1 MNNNFCR
8 TTCRFTYALSLFAG
22 LIVAA
27 GFPATLL
34 AETCNGLQATI
45 VGTDGNDV
53 INGTNKMDVIVGL
66 GGDDII
72 NSGGGKDV
80 VCAGDGDDIVNG
92 GNGGDT
98 IFGGAG
104 DDQLNG
110 DKGNDNLNGGL
121 GNDQMTGG
129 KGADNCDGYIGIDTG
144 ADCESE
150 TNIGLQVKQVQ
161 VPVLPDG
168 FTPVGGELAGQQ
180 IMALDGA
187 LFVPRNSKKI
197 AILATHS
204 ASGAYYRGTPGW
216 LGWWMEQNRVAVLAL
231 NRRDSADYGA
241 GEGGSGTI
249 YEDTLCDAGLGVD
262 YLISLGYEQVII
274 EGFSKGTTVAPMYPV
289 HYNNCLGKTALTD
302 PNDPN
307 VAGVITNGTI
317 RNAREAGLY
326 APFGLPCYDPNNVAA
341 NDLVSRGY
349 SGVLFPPGGFS
360 SIPPFLPEFGVPFC
374 VFPPGAPFPF
384 PYQSTPD
391 SLLSYNDNPLRN
403 TNETAKDLIVPYLII
418 HTEGDLATLRVWS
431 DTLFA
436 ELQANGNDVEYFQQ
450 PYASL
455 GYDLG
460 FFGSNAHQIANQDA
474 RDEATAVI
482 GNWASR
488 NISGANA
495 KATGIDQAAIDA
507 LPDFNPPLQPAPVVP

>member
-1 MNNNFCR
+1 
-8 TTCRFTYALSLFAG
+8 
-22 LIVAA
+22 
-27 GFPATLL
+27 L

-45 VGTDGNDV
+45 VGTDGDDV

-66 GGDDII
+66 GGSDII
-72 NSGGGKDV
+72 NSKGGDDV

-92 GNGGDT
+92 GNGDDT
-98 IFGGAG
+98 IFGEAG

-110 DKGNDNLNGGL
+110 EKGDDNLDGGL
-121 GNDQMTGG
+121 GNDQLVGG
-129 KGADNCDGYIGIDTG
+129 KGSDSCDGYVGQDSASG
-144 ADCESE
+144 CQSE
-150 TNIGLQVKQVQ
+150 TNVGLQVKQVQ
-161 VPVLPDG
+161 VPVPGG
-168 FTPVGGELAGQQ
+168 FTPVGGDLAGQL
-180 IMALDGA
+180 IPALDGA

-204 ASGAYYRGTPGW
+204 ASGVFFAGTPGW
-216 LGWWMEQNRVAVLAL
+216 LGWWMEQNRVTVLAL
-231 NRRDSADYGA
+231 NRRDSAAYGA
-241 GEGGSGTI
+241 NEGGGGTI

-289 HYNNCLGKTALTD
+289 YYNNCPGKTALTD

-307 VAGVITNGTI
+307 VAGVVTNGTI
-317 RNAREAGLY
+317 RNNREAGEY
-326 APFGLPCYDPNNVAA
+326 APYGPVFYDLNILAA
-341 NDLVSRGY
+341 NDLVSRGF
-349 SGVLFPPGGFS
+349 SGVLFPPGGFPN
-360 SIPPFLPEFGVPFC
+360 PPFPPIPEFGPKF
-374 VFPPGAPFPF
+374 FAQPPGFPF
-384 PYQSTPD
+384 FFPIVSTPD
-391 SLLSYNDNPLRN
+391 SYVSYNDNPLRN
-403 TNETAKDLIVPYLII
+403 TNETAKDLVVPYLII
-418 HTEGDLATLRVWS
+418 HTEGDQFTLRFWS

-460 FFGSNAHQIANQDA
+460 FLGGNAHGIANQDA

-488 NISGANA
+488 NIPGANA
-495 KATGIDQAAIDA
+495 KAKGIDQAAIDA
-507 LPDFNPPLQPAPVVP
+507 LLDFNPPLQPAPVVP